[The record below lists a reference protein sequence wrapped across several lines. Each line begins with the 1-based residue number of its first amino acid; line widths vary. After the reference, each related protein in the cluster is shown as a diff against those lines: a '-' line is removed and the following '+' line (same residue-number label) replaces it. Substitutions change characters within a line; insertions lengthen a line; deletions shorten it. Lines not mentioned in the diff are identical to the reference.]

1 MKYCDSCGCKLN
13 SEQKFCSNCGAK
25 VENEQVFKANNLGIR
40 IIFNILKILLYITSF
55 VMFFFIIVILV
66 SKSNGECYE
75 HYCENNLIMFISG
88 FIASLVL
95 AIICSLLS
103 SKFKKKK

>member
-13 SEQKFCSNCGAK
+13 SEQKFCSNCGK
-25 VENEQVFKANNLGIR
+25 TLKTNDNIKANNLGIR